1 MRLIDDFYRELR
13 MSVGPRKAD
22 PQMYKISFNF
32 IYPTFVYSRVSDLVL
47 QFAIEN
53 NII

>member
-1 MRLIDDFYRELR
+1 MT
-13 MSVGPRKAD
+13 VGQRKAD
-22 PQMYKISFNF
+22 PTMYKITFTF

-47 QFAIEN
+47 QFAIAN